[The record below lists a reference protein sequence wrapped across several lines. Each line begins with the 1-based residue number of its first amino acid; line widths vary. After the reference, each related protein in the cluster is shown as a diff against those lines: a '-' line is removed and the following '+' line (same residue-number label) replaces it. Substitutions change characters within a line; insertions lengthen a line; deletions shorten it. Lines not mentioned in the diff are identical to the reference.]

1 MSNESEILAIDA
13 GVAGK
18 TATGTVALVNTSGL
32 QLVFVGASTTR
43 AAVFAECGAAAAI
56 GAIYLSTAGKQ
67 YVKTANAGALTDWQ
81 RTTTTA
87 AD

>member
-1 MSNESEILAIDA
+1 MSNESSVFAIST

-18 TATGTVALVNTSGL
+18 KANGAAALVDSAGL

-43 AAVFAECGAAAAI
+43 AAVYAEAGAAAAI
-56 GAIYLSTAGKQ
+56 GAIYLSSAGKQ
-67 YVKTANAGALTDWQ
+67 YIKVANAAAAPDWQ
-81 RTTTTA
+81 RVTATA

>member
-1 MSNESEILAIDA
+1 MANESEILALTTGI
-13 GVAGK
+13 AGK
-18 TATGTVALVNTSGL
+18 QATGRTALVGEDGL

-43 AAVFAECGAAAAI
+43 AAVLAECGASAAI

-67 YVKTANAGALTDWQ
+67 YVKVANAAASTDWQ
-81 RTTTTA
+81 RVTTTA